1 MRKALIAG
9 AVATALFAVGAFAAS
24 LTVRSEDVASGSND
38 VVACAAQIDVDFA
51 PPSLT
56 AATGVW
62 TVSGATVRFLDGTDA
77 LTNGCDLFDAR
88 LAVETTPSGDYVQVP
103 GTADV
108 GAAPGGTGTAAFT
121 FLTPIDVSTITGA
134 SVVVDGA
141 TLSADLP

>member
-38 VVACAAQIDVDFA
+38 VVACAAQVDVDFA
-51 PPSLT
+51 DPVLT
-56 AATGVW
+56 PATGVW
-62 TVSGATVRFLDGTDA
+62 TVSGATVRFLTAADAVTGTCDA
-77 LTNGCDLFDAR
+77 FDAR
-88 LAVETTPSGDYVQVP
+88 LAVETSPSGDYVQVP

-108 GAAPGGTGTAAFT
+108 GVPTTGVATFT
-121 FLTPIDVSTITGA
+121 FTTPIDVATITGA

-141 TLSADLP
+141 TLSADV

>member
-38 VVACAAQIDVDFA
+38 VVACAAQVDVDFDA
-51 PPSLT
+51 PDLQT
-56 AATGVW
+56 NGTW
-62 TVSGATVRFLDGTDA
+62 TVDGAVVHFLDGSDVATGA
-77 LTNGCDLFDAR
+77 CDNFDAR
-88 LAVETTPSGDYVQVP
+88 LAIKTTPSGNYVQVGSLVAVDP
-103 GTADV
+103 V
-108 GAAPGGTGTAAFT
+108 GLATFSFTG
-121 FLTPIDVSTITGA
+121 IDVATITGA